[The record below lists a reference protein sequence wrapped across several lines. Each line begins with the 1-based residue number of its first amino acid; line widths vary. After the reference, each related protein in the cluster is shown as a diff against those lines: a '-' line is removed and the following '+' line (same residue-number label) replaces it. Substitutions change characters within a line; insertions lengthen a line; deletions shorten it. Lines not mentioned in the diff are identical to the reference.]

1 MCHELW
7 CEVMGSQ
14 QMCMWILRA
23 EHAFFQWRRH
33 PHALVGFHPRLA
45 EGSPLQYTPE
55 HNVVTRQV
63 PAACVAPLH
72 GQILVLRFTGAQ
84 VEAACMLLVKLTH
97 AGAVQESVQ
106 HRIDG
111 VSIHGPQAVFSN
123 VPTSSGRRSTGR

>member
-1 MCHELW
+1 MLP
-7 CEVMGSQ
+7 
-14 QMCMWILRA
+14 A

-45 EGSPLQYTPE
+45 EGSPLLYTPE

-63 PAACVAPLH
+63 AAACVAPLH
-72 GQILVLRFTGAQ
+72 GPTLVLHCKGVQ
-84 VEAACMLLVKLTH
+84 VEAACVLLVKLTH

-123 VPTSSGRRSTGR
+123 VPTSSGRRCTGR